1 MIKLKLPKIDSLRLL
16 VPMDEIQILDS
27 KFLKRFISYCP
38 ETDEVD
44 ESTSHIKTQIYNEF
58 NGIKMRFA
66 MVYLLNENKE
76 QTKYLAIGISAK
88 MLKENY
94 FDGIDCYNIQ
104 TIFNY
109 INSLNIIKI
118 SKQTFLNAKAVDVDL
133 CIDFKLTNTTCKEVF
148 SICYELTKPSKII
161 KPNLFAE
168 KLNKGIEW
176 GKRNEVAKGYKTKQF
191 LKYYAKVLEL
201 ENNSTEFYNTYIKD
215 KLNEKTL
222 FVDGSSFTT
231 DYNNENTLRIE
242 TTIKNT
248 NHFATYG
255 IYCKTLN
262 DLLKIDLLKYAS
274 IFNRPIQI
282 YMDGYKNVIY
292 NSILTLTQ
300 KGWLFTLSLM
310 AEKSKLKPIEVIDI
324 LVLQMYPSS
333 VETKP
338 NVLKVQ
344 RSKFK
349 KQLNELI
356 LIDKKIMIENKQLN
370 KQISM
375 DEIQGF
381 GLIPIS

>member
-1 MIKLKLPKIDSLRLL
+1 MIKLKVPKIDSFRLL
-16 VPMDEIQILDS
+16 VPFDDCEVICS
-27 KFLKRFISYCP
+27 KFMQKFVLLCP
-38 ETDEVD
+38 DTGEIDD
-44 ESTSHIKTQIYNEF
+44 ESEHIKTNTF
-58 NGIKMRFA
+58 NNTNGIKIGFA
-66 MVYLLNENKE
+66 MKWFYNEEIGRTQYLVFSIN
-76 QTKYLAIGISAK
+76 TK

-118 SKQTFLNAKAVDVDL
+118 SKQAFLNSKAVDVDL

-176 GKRNEVAKGYKTKQF
+176 GKRNEVAKAYKTKQF

-222 FVDGSSFTT
+222 FADGTSFTT

-274 IFNRPIQI
+274 IFNRPIQT

-300 KGWLFTLSLM
+300 KGWLFTLSLI

-324 LVLQMYPSS
+324 LVLQMYPNS

-356 LIDKKIMIENKQLN
+356 LIDKKIMIENKQIN
-370 KQISM
+370 RQISM